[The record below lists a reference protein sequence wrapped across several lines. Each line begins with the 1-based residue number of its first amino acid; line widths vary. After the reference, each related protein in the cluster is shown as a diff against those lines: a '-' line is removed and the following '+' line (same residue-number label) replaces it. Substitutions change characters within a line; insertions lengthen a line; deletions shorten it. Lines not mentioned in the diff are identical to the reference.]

1 MTLYA
6 CSLCPD
12 KKYKYKKWL
21 YTHLTNI
28 HKELEQNN
36 FDSFIL
42 TIIEQKTG
50 VEDHQ
55 QVVINNIP
63 ISNTKKQSDS
73 CCQHCYEYRSSVDK
87 LSKQIDDLSKQIKV
101 IEGLKSE
108 KNLCIACWEYESTF
122 ALQPCGHKLLCGTC
136 AAIMLATNPYC
147 PLCRTK
153 VVDILQIWDTSV
165 SENIVT

>member
-1 MTLYA
+1 MFA

-28 HKELEQNN
+28 HKEIDQSKYNDLIRTVIP
-36 FDSFIL
+36 SL
-42 TIIEQKTG
+42 P
-50 VEDHQ
+50 

-63 ISNTKKQSDS
+63 VMPDNKQTKE
-73 CCQHCYEYRSSVDK
+73 CCQHCVEHRDAIHK
-87 LSKQIDDLSKQIKV
+87 LSKKIEDMAKQIAENKP
-101 IEGLKSE
+101 E

-122 ALQPCGHKLLCGTC
+122 AVQPCGHKLLCGTC

-147 PLCRTK
+147 PFCRTK
-153 VVDILQIWDTSV
+153 VVDIIQIWDTSIGENAV
-165 SENIVT
+165 SKLYVN